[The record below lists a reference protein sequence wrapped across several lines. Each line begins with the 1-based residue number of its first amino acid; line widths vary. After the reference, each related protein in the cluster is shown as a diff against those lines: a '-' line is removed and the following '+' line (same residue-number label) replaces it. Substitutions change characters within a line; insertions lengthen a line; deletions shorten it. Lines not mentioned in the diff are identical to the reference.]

1 MCYSGTVGKVGVGV
15 GGREGGDEVEGGRGG
30 GRLVKVGGV
39 DTEMYRT
46 RALSCRLHKPHCVFC
61 RCSCCSPRAERE
73 RGCRVRG
80 GGPCQVRFHAEQRLR
95 SSFRDRHRRMV
106 SLRRAGRS
114 LQGEE

>member
-1 MCYSGTVGKVGVGV
+1 MVV
-15 GGREGGDEVEGGRGG
+15 RGDEVEGGGA
-30 GRLVKVGGV
+30 RLVKVGGV

-46 RALSCRLHKPHCVFC
+46 GLCHAASINLTAFFAAAAVAARAPSG
-61 RCSCCSPRAERE
+61 
-73 RGCRVRG
+73 RGVAASG
-80 GGPCQVRFHAEQRLR
+80 EGGPCQVRFHAEQRLR